1 VSLTVVVPVYNEEKS
16 IGSVLSAVI
25 DLPFV
30 EKVIVVNDGSTDRT
44 GVILAPFEN
53 LRKVEVIHFP
63 VNRGKGAAI
72 KEALKRVDTEYVAFQ
87 DADLEYPPENLRRL
101 YSAARLLGA
110 DMVIGVRTMSWD
122 EITGISLGS
131 FIANKL
137 IVRLTG
143 CPDVFSGQRIVKM
156 EFLRKVGLESSGF
169 EIETELT
176 MKAILLGYDVAW
188 ERVSYFPR
196 SRSEGKKIGFLDFLK
211 IMRTYYKLRFSRQYA
226 EAQA

>member
-1 VSLTVVVPVYNEEKS
+1 VSLTVVIPVYNEEDS
-16 IGSVLSAVI
+16 IDSVLSTVV

-30 EKVIVVNDGSTDRT
+30 HKAVVVNDGSTDRT
-44 GVILAPFEN
+44 AQILAPFEKHD
-53 LRKVEVIHFP
+53 KVEVVHFP

-72 KEALKRVDTEYVAFQ
+72 KAALERIETRFVAFQ

-101 YSAARLLGA
+101 YAAARILDA
-110 DMVIGVRTMSWD
+110 DMVVGVRTMSWD

-143 CPDVFSGQRIVKM
+143 CPDVFSGQRVVKM
-156 EFLRKVGLESSGF
+156 SFIREVGIESSGF

-176 MKAILLGYDVAW
+176 MKALLFGYEIAW
-188 ERVSYFPR
+188 ERVSYLPR
-196 SRSEGKKIGFLDFLK
+196 SRSEGKKIGFWDFVK
-211 IMRTYYKLRFSRQYA
+211 IMKTYYRLRFSRQYA
-226 EAQA
+226 EARA

>member
-1 VSLTVVVPVYNEEKS
+1 MSLSVVVPVYNEEHS
-16 IGSVLSAVI
+16 IGRVLTTVL

-30 EKVIVVNDGSTDRT
+30 DRVIVVNDGSTDRT
-44 GVILAPFEN
+44 GAILSPFERN
-53 LRKVEVIHFP
+53 RKVKLIHFP

-72 KEALKRVDTEYVAFQ
+72 RAALDFVKTEYVAFQ
-87 DADLEYPPENLRRL
+87 DADLEYPPENLRKL
-101 YSAARLLGA
+101 YAAARFSDA
-110 DMVIGVRTMSWD
+110 DMVVGVRTMSWD

-137 IVRLTG
+137 IVKLTG

>member
-1 VSLTVVVPVYNEEKS
+1 MSLSVVVPVYNEEHS
-16 IGSVLSAVI
+16 IGRVLTTVL

-30 EKVIVVNDGSTDRT
+30 DRVIVVNDGSTDRT
-44 GVILAPFEN
+44 GVILSSFERN
-53 LRKVEVIHFP
+53 RKVKLIHFP

-72 KEALKRVDTEYVAFQ
+72 KAALDFVKTEYVAFQ
-87 DADLEYPPENLRRL
+87 DGDQEYPPENLRKL
-101 YSAARLLGA
+101 YAAARFSDA
-110 DMVIGVRTMSWD
+110 DMVVGVRTMSWD

-137 IVRLTG
+137 IVKLTG
-143 CPDVFSGQRIVKM
+143 CPDVFSGQRVVKM

-176 MKAILLGYDVAW
+176 MKAILLGYDVVW